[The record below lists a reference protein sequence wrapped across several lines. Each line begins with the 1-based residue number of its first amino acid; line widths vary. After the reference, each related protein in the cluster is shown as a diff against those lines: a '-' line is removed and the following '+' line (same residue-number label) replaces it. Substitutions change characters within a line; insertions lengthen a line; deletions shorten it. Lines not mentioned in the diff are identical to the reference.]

1 MSRPLR
7 LRVDW
12 SACDGHGLCEH
23 WAPELIRRDEW
34 GFPVVAPGAVPR
46 DVVEHA
52 RAAVAACPV
61 LALKL
66 LPAKAAGS

>member
-1 MSRPLR
+1 MSRPVR

-12 SACDGHGLCEH
+12 SVCDGHGLCEH

-34 GFPVVAPGAVPR
+34 GFPVVAAGPVPKAALP
-46 DVVEHA
+46 HA
-52 RAAVAACPV
+52 NAAVAACPV

-66 LPAKAAGS
+66 LPT